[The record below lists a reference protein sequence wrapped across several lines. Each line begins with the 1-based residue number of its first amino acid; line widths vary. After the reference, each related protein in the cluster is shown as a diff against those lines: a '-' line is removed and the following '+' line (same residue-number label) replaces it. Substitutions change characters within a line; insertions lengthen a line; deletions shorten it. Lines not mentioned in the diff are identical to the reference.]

1 MLLPELV
8 AFGRFVGGL
17 RRFLRHRL
25 DADECRRR
33 IVHNLQEREASFL
46 RLIGQGVF
54 ARRDSAYRKLF
65 AHAGVSFE
73 DVCDLVAR
81 RGLEQALA
89 TLFDAGVY
97 LRLDEF
103 KGRRPIRR
111 GSLVLEVEP
120 HDFDNPLSAK
130 HFASQSGGSRGS
142 GTRTYIDLDGLAHDA
157 GYQHFE
163 LAAFG
168 LRDRPLVL
176 WCPPPPYSAAFNEL
190 LRAAKLGQA
199 AGHETKT

>member
-89 TLFDAGVY
+89 ILFDAGVY

-142 GTRTYIDLDGLAHDA
+142 GTRIYIDLDASLMTPATSTSSWPRSACATGHSSCGA
-157 GYQHFE
+157 
-163 LAAFG
+163 
-168 LRDRPLVL
+168 RRPPTQRPSTSY
-176 WCPPPPYSAAFNEL
+176 CGRRSSGSP
-190 LRAAKLGQA
+190 
-199 AGHETKT
+199 